1 MPLEVA
7 GEVGRAGAGRPDSG
21 RTVLPSPV
29 DCRCVTRWRARHEGS
44 SERRAQPPAPDLT
57 RRREPLARE
66 LSACPIN
73 ASAVPRLPPRWF
85 IRVAWSTHRAIYRVT
100 GGRLGLW
107 RPKPGRWGTLRLT
120 TTGRRTGRPRS
131 VIVGYLQ
138 DGPNMVTLAMNGWGD
153 PEPAW
158 WLNLQAQPDATVDLV
173 GETRAVRARAAQGA
187 ERSRLWAR
195 WSDIDRQL
203 DGYAAK
209 RSSPTAVVILEPR
222 PASP

>member
-1 MPLEVA
+1 MTGRRGRDVRDIAHRFVLDTADAERLDAPLA
-7 GEVGRAGAGRPDSG
+7 GEM
-21 RTVLPSPV
+21 
-29 DCRCVTRWRARHEGS
+29 
-44 SERRAQPPAPDLT
+44 
-57 RRREPLARE
+57 
-66 LSACPIN
+66 SAWPTT
-73 ASAVPRLPPRWF
+73 ASAVRGFR
-85 IRVAWSTHRAIYRVT
+85 RVGSSVS
-100 GGRLGLW
+100 
-107 RPKPGRWGTLRLT
+107 PGRPTARSTGSPAAAWGCGAPSPAAGGTLRLT

-138 DGPNMVTLAMNGWGD
+138 DGPNLVTLAMNGWAD

-158 WLNLQAQPDATVDLV
+158 WLNLQTQPDATVELV
-173 GETRAVRARAAQGA
+173 GEARAVRARAARGA

>member
-1 MPLEVA
+1 VGCHPPLEAVFTRLEH
-7 GEVGRAGAGRPDSG
+7 GQVDGRAVPHALG
-21 RTVLPSPV
+21 LPKAKEGLVMSSPRV
-29 DCRCVTRWRARHEGS
+29 SDQR
-44 SERRAQPPAPDLT
+44 ERG
-57 RRREPLARE
+57 
-66 LSACPIN
+66 
-73 ASAVPRLPPRWF
+73 PRLPPRWF
-85 IRVAWSTHRAIYRVT
+85 IRLFWSTHRTVYRVT

-131 VIVGYLQ
+131 VIIGYFQ
-138 DGPNMVTLAMNGWGD
+138 DGPNLVTLAMNGWAD

-158 WLNLQAQPDATVDLV
+158 WLNLQAQPDATVDLL
-173 GETRAVRARAAQGA
+173 GEARAVRARAAQGA

-195 WSDIDRQL
+195 WSEIDRQL
-203 DGYAAK
+203 DAYAAR